1 LNQTCII
8 ASKSEKLNF
17 DNGKEKVLYIE
28 DYVQFS
34 SVSDARKLTDK
45 IFSYNTDFIAEY
57 DHKGYKVIWSWYSDV
72 FQFCIKYL
80 EIKALID
87 KIERLNIHKIIVG
100 KIDPQY
106 KKVLNVY
113 FFNKN
118 VTSSPLESELSQN
131 LKQILFNLVMLSFT
145 IVSILFFTLRPGR
158 NIGTYTGDFVY
169 KNTKS
174 DFRLNHLYERYQ
186 ENNIQYVEF
195 IRVSKVKDFFIN
207 IFKRRRFVIYYT
219 AVIFFVDLFTKKTQY
234 SKQPKDFYQS
244 VLYGYHRANTVLKK
258 SILVLEK
265 LFKLLKVDKF
275 VLISFS
281 SRSAHLAIAAKS
293 LGIKTIGIMHGLS
306 QKEYAVQEFMQSYQE
321 SKKLGCDVYGVW
333 SGHYLEYFRKYSKI
347 STKDSFQFSGLLRQ
361 VKNMNQVT
369 PFKRVSEDKIKV
381 LLISEPL
388 VSVVEII
395 PYLKYLLKDDSIEVG
410 VKVRPMVEDIYYE
423 NMKLEFP
430 EIRDLEIYDGKIEDV
445 ADSFDVFIGSNSS
458 AIIEASL
465 FGKISILLNTVKFGD
480 YFDMDELIP
489 SGLLLAKDPE
499 KDPEL
504 LCKEINSR
512 VEKENELKTIEKIRY
527 RFFGDNKDGAQW
539 IIDQL

>member
-1 LNQTCII
+1 MNQTCII

-489 SGLLLAKDPE
+489 SGLLLV

>member
-321 SKKLGCDVYGVW
+321 SKKLGCDVYGAW

-489 SGLLLAKDPE
+489 SGLLLV

>member
-17 DNGKEKVLYIE
+17 DSGKEKVLYIE
-28 DYVQFS
+28 DYVQLS
-34 SVSDARKLTDK
+34 STSDARKLTDK
-45 IFSYNTDFIAEY
+45 IFSYNTDFIEEY
-57 DHKGYKVIWSWYSDV
+57 DHKGYKVIWSWYNDI

-87 KIERLNIHKIIVG
+87 KIERLNFHKIIVG

-118 VTSSPLESELSQN
+118 VTSNPLESELSQN

-195 IRVSKVKDFFIN
+195 IRVTKVKDFFIN

-219 AVIFFVDLFTKKTQY
+219 AIIFFVDLFTKKTQY

-244 VLYGYHRANTVLKK
+244 VLYSYHGANIVLKK
-258 SILVLEK
+258 STLIIERIFKILRI
-265 LFKLLKVDKF
+265 DKF
-275 VLISFS
+275 VLISFN
-281 SRSAHLAIAAKS
+281 SRSAHLSFAAKS
-293 LGIKTIGIMHGLS
+293 LGIKTIGIMHGLQ
-306 QKEYAVQEFMQSYQE
+306 QKDYAVYEFMQGYQE
-321 SKKLGCDVYGVW
+321 KKKIGCDVYGVW

-347 STKDSFQFSGLLRQ
+347 SNSNSFQYSGLLRP
-361 VKNMNQVT
+361 VNNINKVT
-369 PFKRVSEDKIKV
+369 PFKRVSEKKIKV

-388 VSVVEII
+388 VSVMEII
-395 PYLKYLLKDDSIEVG
+395 PYLKCLIKHDDIELAI
-410 VKVRPMVEDIYYE
+410 KVRPMVKDLYYE
-423 NMKLEFP
+423 EMKIQLPSIKNLE
-430 EIRDLEIYDGKIEDV
+430 LYDGKIEEV
-445 ADSFDVFIGSNSS
+445 SKEFDVFVGSNST
-458 AIIEASL
+458 AVIEASL

-489 SGLLLAKDPE
+489 SGLLLVKDPE
-499 KDPEL
+499 FL
-504 LCKEINSR
+504 YKEINSR
-512 VEKENELKTIEKIRY
+512 VEKENDLKTIEKIRY
-527 RFFGDNKDGAQW
+527 KFFSDNKDGSQW

>member
-8 ASKSEKLNF
+8 VSKSEKLNF

-87 KIERLNIHKIIVG
+87 KIERLNFHKIIVG

-118 VTSSPLESELSQN
+118 VTSNPLESELSQN

-145 IVSILFFTLRPGR
+145 IVSALFFTLRSGR

-169 KNTKS
+169 KGTKS
-174 DFRLNHLYERYQ
+174 DFRLNHLYEKYK
-186 ENNIQYVEF
+186 ENNVQFIEF
-195 IRVSKVKDFFIN
+195 IRNTTIKNFFIN
-207 IFKRRRFVIYYT
+207 VFKRKRFAIYYT
-219 AVIFFVDLFTKKTQY
+219 SIIFFVNLLSKKDKY
-234 SKQPKDFYQS
+234 NKQPQDFYQS
-244 VLYGYHRANTVLKK
+244 ILYSYHRANIVLKK
-258 SILVLEK
+258 STLIIEKFFKILRI
-265 LFKLLKVDKF
+265 DRF

-306 QKEYAVQEFMQSYQE
+306 QKEYVVQEFMEGYHE
-321 SKKLGCDVYGVW
+321 DRKIGCDVYGVW
-333 SGHYLEYFRKYSKI
+333 SLHYLEYFNKYSRI
-347 STKDSFQFSGLLRQ
+347 SNKDSFQYSGLLRP
-361 VKNMNQVT
+361 VKNINQVGR
-369 PFKRVSEDKIKV
+369 FERASENKIKV

-388 VSVVEII
+388 IAVSEII
-395 PYLKYLLKDDSIEVG
+395 PYLKCLLKNDNIEVSI
-410 VKVRPMVEDIYYE
+410 KVRPMIKDIYYE
-423 NMKLEFP
+423 NMILEFP
-430 EIRDLEIYDGKIEDV
+430 EIQDLKIYDGKLEDV
-445 ADSFDVFIGSNSS
+445 ADKFDVFVGSNST

-465 FGKISILLNTVKFGD
+465 FGKISMLLNTVKFGD
-480 YFDMDELIP
+480 YFDIDKLIP
-489 SGLLLAKDPE
+489 GRQLLVKDPE
-499 KDPEL
+499 F
-504 LCKEINSR
+504 LCKEIQFR
-512 VEKENELKTIEKIRY
+512 VENENDLKTIEKTKHM
-527 RFFGDNKDGAQW
+527 FFGDNNDGAQW
-539 IIDQL
+539 IVDQL

>member
-8 ASKSEKLNF
+8 VSKSEKLNF

-45 IFSYNTDFIAEY
+45 IFSYNTDFIEEY

-87 KIERLNIHKIIVG
+87 KIERLNFHKIIVG

-118 VTSSPLESELSQN
+118 VTSNPLESELSQN

-145 IVSILFFTLRPGR
+145 IVSALFFTLRSGR

-169 KNTKS
+169 KGTKS
-174 DFRLNHLYERYQ
+174 DFRLNHLYEKYK
-186 ENNIQYVEF
+186 ENNVQFIEF
-195 IRVSKVKDFFIN
+195 IRNTTTKNFFIN
-207 IFKRRRFVIYYT
+207 VFKRKRFAIYYT
-219 AVIFFVDLFTKKTQY
+219 SIIFFVNLLSKKDKY
-234 SKQPKDFYQS
+234 NKQPQDFYQS
-244 VLYGYHRANTVLKK
+244 ILYSYHRANIVLKK
-258 SILVLEK
+258 STLIIEKFFKILRI
-265 LFKLLKVDKF
+265 DRF

-306 QKEYAVQEFMQSYQE
+306 QKEYVVQEFMEGYHE
-321 SKKLGCDVYGVW
+321 DRKIGCDVYGVW
-333 SGHYLEYFRKYSKI
+333 SLHYLEYFNKYSRI
-347 STKDSFQFSGLLRQ
+347 SNKDSFQYSGLLRP
-361 VKNMNQVT
+361 VKNINQVGH
-369 PFKRVSEDKIKV
+369 FERASENKIKV

-388 VSVVEII
+388 IAVSEII
-395 PYLKYLLKDDSIEVG
+395 PYLKCLLKNDNIEVSI
-410 VKVRPMVEDIYYE
+410 KVRPMIKDIYYE
-423 NMKLEFP
+423 NMILEFP
-430 EIRDLEIYDGKIEDV
+430 EIQDLKIYDGKLEDV
-445 ADSFDVFIGSNSS
+445 ADKFDVFVGSNST

-465 FGKISILLNTVKFGD
+465 FGKISMLLNTVKFGD
-480 YFDMDELIP
+480 YFDIDKLIP
-489 SGLLLAKDPE
+489 GRQLLVKDPE
-499 KDPEL
+499 F
-504 LCKEINSR
+504 LCKEIQFR
-512 VEKENELKTIEKIRY
+512 VENENDLKTIEKTKHM
-527 RFFGDNKDGAQW
+527 FFGDNNDGAQW
-539 IIDQL
+539 IVDQL

>member
-1 LNQTCII
+1 MNQTCII
-8 ASKSEKLNF
+8 TSKSEKLNF

-87 KIERLNIHKIIVG
+87 KIERLNIHKIIIG

-321 SKKLGCDVYGVW
+321 SKKLGCDVYGAW

-361 VKNMNQVT
+361 VKNMNQVA

-388 VSVVEII
+388 VSVMEII

-410 VKVRPMVEDIYYE
+410 VKVRPMVEDMYYE

-430 EIRDLEIYDGKIEDV
+430 EILDLEIYDGKIEDV
-445 ADSFDVFIGSNSS
+445 ADSFDVFIGSNST

-489 SGLLLAKDPE
+489 SGLLLV

>member
-1 LNQTCII
+1 MNQTCII

-321 SKKLGCDVYGVW
+321 SKKLGCDVYGAW

-489 SGLLLAKDPE
+489 SGLLLV

>member
-258 SILVLEK
+258 STLVLEK

-361 VKNMNQVT
+361 VKNMNQVA

-388 VSVVEII
+388 VSVMEII

-410 VKVRPMVEDIYYE
+410 VKVRPMVEDMYYE

-430 EIRDLEIYDGKIEDV
+430 EILDLEIYDGKIEDV
-445 ADSFDVFIGSNSS
+445 ADSFDVFIGSNST

-489 SGLLLAKDPE
+489 SGLLLA

>member
-1 LNQTCII
+1 MNQTCII
-8 ASKSEKLNF
+8 TSKSEKLNF

-195 IRVSKVKDFFIN
+195 IRVTKVKDFFIN

-258 SILVLEK
+258 STLVLEK

-361 VKNMNQVT
+361 VKNMNQVA

-388 VSVVEII
+388 VSVMEII

-410 VKVRPMVEDIYYE
+410 VKVRPMVEDMYYE

-430 EIRDLEIYDGKIEDV
+430 EILDLEIYDGKIEDV
-445 ADSFDVFIGSNSS
+445 ADSFDVFIGSNST

-489 SGLLLAKDPE
+489 SGLLLV

>member
-499 KDPEL
+499 L

>member
-1 LNQTCII
+1 MNQTCII

-118 VTSSPLESELSQN
+118 VTSNPLESELSQN

-195 IRVSKVKDFFIN
+195 IRVTKVKDFFIN

-258 SILVLEK
+258 STLVLEK

-410 VKVRPMVEDIYYE
+410 VKVRPMVEDMYYE

-430 EIRDLEIYDGKIEDV
+430 EILDLEIYDGKIEDV
-445 ADSFDVFIGSNSS
+445 ADSFDVFIGSNST

-489 SGLLLAKDPE
+489 SGLLLA

>member
-1 LNQTCII
+1 MNQTCII

-195 IRVSKVKDFFIN
+195 IRVTKVKDFFIN

-361 VKNMNQVT
+361 VKNMNQVA

-489 SGLLLAKDPE
+489 SGLLLV

>member
-1 LNQTCII
+1 MNQTCII
-8 ASKSEKLNF
+8 TSKSEKLNF

-195 IRVSKVKDFFIN
+195 IRVTKVKDFFIN

-258 SILVLEK
+258 STLVLEK

-361 VKNMNQVT
+361 VKNMNQVA

-388 VSVVEII
+388 VSVMEII

-410 VKVRPMVEDIYYE
+410 VKVRPMVEDMYYE

-430 EIRDLEIYDGKIEDV
+430 EILDLEIYDGKIEDV
-445 ADSFDVFIGSNSS
+445 ADSFDVFIGSNST

-489 SGLLLAKDPE
+489 SGLLLA